1 MADYLNKPVRTIQTR
16 GRRPAPGEMEER
28 SGEARTPEAERLAA
42 GTMTRTLAMEEQRL
56 AAETASEMSG
66 AAMTEMNET
75 LDIVETP
82 ETPDV
87 AAVIAENLRAEEA
100 PAPKPIVR
108 PKVEPHMRVGCGI
121 EPDTFQMDP
130 EALKNIIHVVIQSK
144 GGTGKTYVASLLASF
159 FQRHAA
165 KLDLYCFD
173 LDSNSK
179 SFAAFKAFN
188 AMQYSEAGVNED
200 GEVVINSESFNK
212 AFNPML
218 EDEFEND
225 SIVVMDT
232 GAGGSFWSLVE
243 WITNLDYPTLA
254 RMSGKEWRFM
264 FHVVI
269 SGGAIE
275 ESVESLA
282 RLQSLVD
289 NPYIEFIIWGNE
301 YFGPLRDVYDE
312 IARDYGRMFTRN
324 INLPKITYTDL
335 DRALRMM
342 RDNNWSVS
350 ELFEKG
356 GFSKVVQAR
365 VNQYF
370 YGNMAK
376 KPGVFRALQ
385 QLDWSPWA

>member
-16 GRRPAPGEMEER
+16 GRRPAPGEMEGK
-28 SGEARTPEAERLAA
+28 SGEARTPEAERLAEE
-42 GTMTRTLAMEEQRL
+42 TMTRTPVMEET
-56 AAETASEMSG
+56 AAPETECPTPEM
-66 AAMTEMNET
+66 AAMTETNEA
-75 LDIVETP
+75 
-82 ETPDV
+82 PDV
-87 AAVIAENLRAEEA
+87 AAVIVEHLRAEEA
-100 PAPKPIVR
+100 PVVPKPIVR

-282 RLQSLVD
+282 RLQSLID
-289 NPYIEFIIWGNE
+289 NPYIEFVIWGNE

-385 QLDWSPWA
+385 QLDWTPWA

>member
-16 GRRPAPGEMEER
+16 GRRPAPGEVEER

-42 GTMTRTLAMEEQRL
+42 ETVTPTP
-56 AAETASEMSG
+56 ETAAPEAERLIPETQG
-66 AAMTEMNET
+66 VATTEMN
-75 LDIVETP
+75 

-100 PAPKPIVR
+100 PVAPKPIVR